1 MYGKCHGS
9 LDCGGRAKKQVM
21 SINTEKA
28 GKTPAFDGN
37 VEEIAGLRTQF
48 DVFRFMKRVTEH
60 YGCRT
65 FMVLNLPPATSL
77 ELSSNTV
84 ITNWPAELMAHFDR
98 EGLMRT
104 SPILRRLHASTL
116 PIIFDLETVGPE
128 RRGPLVRS
136 IFGRFGIVRGAY
148 FPVHDMSGGRGAV
161 SFAGDGPPFTRQ
173 QMMELMYISIHVF
186 ERLSEIRNL
195 DVRVTDMLT
204 DREVDCLN
212 WTAAGKTSAEIAEI
226 LGLSEHT
233 VNHYLNRAAKK
244 LDTVNRT
251 QAVAKALRI
260 GLIK

>member
-1 MYGKCHGS
+1 MYGKHQES
-9 LDCGGRAKKQVM
+9 LDATRRTEKQM
-21 SINTEKA
+21 MANTEKA
-28 GKTPAFDGN
+28 EEARVFGGS
-37 VEEIAGLRTQF
+37 VGEIADLKTQF

-65 FMVLNLPPATSL
+65 FMVLNLPHATSL
-77 ELSSNTV
+77 ELSNNTV
-84 ITNWPAELMAHFDR
+84 ITNWPAELLSLFDR
-98 EGLMRT
+98 EGMMQT
-104 SPILRRLHASTL
+104 SPVLRRLRVSTI
-116 PIIFDLETVGPE
+116 PFTFDLETVPPE
-128 RRGPLVRS
+128 RQGPAIRGM
-136 IFGRFGIVRGAY
+136 FGRFNLVRGAY
-148 FPVHDMSGGRGAV
+148 FPVHDMSGSRGAV
-161 SFAGDGPPFTRQ
+161 SFAGDGLPFTHQ

-186 ERLSEIRNL
+186 ERLAEIRNL
-195 DVRVTDMLT
+195 DVRTTDVLT
-204 DREVDCLN
+204 DREIDCLN